1 MSKVQGANNE
11 LVVEVK
17 PTGIRI
23 ALLKGKQLVE
33 LHQEDNNHRFSV
45 GDIYLG
51 KVKKLMTGLNA
62 AFVDV
67 GYQRDAF
74 LHYLDLGPNFS
85 TLKKFTGI
93 LQSPK
98 AKKRPSNRVR
108 LETEIDKNGKISD
121 VLNGGEQVVV
131 QIAKEPI
138 SLKGPRLSSEISIAG
153 RNLVLMP
160 FSNKV
165 SVSQKI
171 NSQEEKRRLINLIE
185 SIRPKNYGVI
195 IRTAAQS
202 KRVADLDKELRY
214 LIEKWESGIKKL
226 QGSKP
231 PQLIIGEVNRTEA
244 ILRDILNSD
253 FSQIT
258 VDDDTAYVEIKNYIQ
273 KIAPDKTNI
282 VKQFK
287 GKTPIFEHFSIEK
300 QIKILFGKTVPMK
313 DGTYLIIE
321 HTEALH
327 VIDVN
332 SGNKKNTTGQENN
345 ALSVNL
351 TAAAEIARQL
361 KLRDMG
367 GIIVVDFI
375 DMTDP
380 NHRQQLFEKMKNEM
394 DDERAKHHILQ
405 LSKFGLM
412 QITRQRVRPEM
423 HIQTEETCPTCLG
436 KGKIQAGILVLDEIE
451 NKLQLLAKQNKEK
464 RVTIKVHPFLEA
476 YINKKTGFKSLKK
489 QWQKNTNLSIR
500 VFSSMEYT
508 IMEYHFFNEK
518 DEEIML

>member
-1 MSKVQGANNE
+1 MNKSQGANNE

-17 PTGIRI
+17 PSGIRI
-23 ALLKGKQLVE
+23 ALLKEKQLIE
-33 LHQEDNNHRFSV
+33 LHQEDNNHKFSV

-62 AFVDV
+62 AFIDV

-74 LHYLDLGPNFS
+74 LHYLDLGPNFA
-85 TLKKFTGI
+85 TLKKFIQI

-108 LETEIDKNGKISD
+108 FEAEIDKNGKVSD
-121 VLNGGEQVVV
+121 VINGGEYLVV

-171 NSQEEKRRLINLIE
+171 NSKEEKRRLLSLIE

-195 IRTAAQS
+195 IRTAAQN

-214 LIEKWESGIKKL
+214 LIDKWESGIKRL
-226 QGSKP
+226 QGAKP
-231 PQLIIGEVNRTEA
+231 PQLLIGEVNRTEA
-244 ILRDILNSD
+244 VIRDILTSD

-258 VDDDTAYVEIKNYIQ
+258 VDDAATFVEMKKYIQ
-273 KIAPDKTNI
+273 EIAPDKANI
-282 VKQFK
+282 LKQFK
-287 GKTPIFEHFSIEK
+287 GKTPIFEHFGIEK
-300 QIKILFGKTVPMK
+300 QIKTLFGKTVPMK

-351 TAAAEIARQL
+351 TAAEEVARQL

-367 GIIVVDFI
+367 GIIVIDFI

-394 DDERAKHHILQ
+394 AEDRAKHHILQ

-423 HIQTEETCPTCLG
+423 HIQTDETCPTCLG
-436 KGKIQAGILVLDEIE
+436 KGKIQAGILILDEIE

-464 RVTIKVHPFLEA
+464 RVVLKVHPFLEA
-476 YINKKTGFKSLKK
+476 YINKKSGFKSLKK
-489 QWQKNTNLSIR
+489 SWQKKSTLQLR
-500 VFSSMEYT
+500 VVGAMSYT
-508 IMEYHFFNEK
+508 MMEYHFFNDK
-518 DEEIML
+518 NEEILL

>member
-1 MSKVQGANNE
+1 VNNPDANSE
-11 LVVEVK
+11 LVVEVRSS
-17 PTGIRI
+17 GIRI
-23 ALLKGKQLVE
+23 ALLKDKKLIE
-33 LHQEDNNHRFSV
+33 LHQEDNNHQFSV

-74 LHYLDLGPNFS
+74 LHYLDLGANFS
-85 TLKKFTGI
+85 TLKKFTEI
-93 LQSPK
+93 VESPK

-108 LETEIDKNGKISD
+108 IEPEIDKNGKISD
-121 VLNGGEQVVV
+121 VLSGGEHVLV

-160 FSNKV
+160 FSNKI

-171 NSQEEKRRLINLIE
+171 QSQEEKRRLVNLIE

-195 IRTAAQS
+195 IRTAAQN

-214 LIEKWESGIKKL
+214 LADKWETGIKRIL
-226 QGSKP
+226 NAKP
-231 PQLIIGEVNRTEA
+231 PQLIIGEINRTEA
-244 ILRDILNSD
+244 ILRDVLNSN

-258 VDDDTAYVEIKNYIQ
+258 VDEEATFLEIKKYIQ
-273 KIAPDKTNI
+273 GISPENAKI
-282 VKQFK
+282 VKLYK
-287 GKTPIFEHFSIEK
+287 GKTPIFEFAGIEK
-300 QIKILFGKTVPMK
+300 QLKSLFGKTVPMK

-332 SGNKKNTTGQENN
+332 SGNKKNTSGQENN
-345 ALSVNL
+345 ALTVNML
-351 TAAAEIARQL
+351 AAEEIARQL
-361 KLRDMG
+361 RLRDMG
-367 GIIVVDFI
+367 GIIVIDFI
-375 DMTDP
+375 DMTDA
-380 NHRQQLFEKMKNEM
+380 NHRQQLHDKMKQEM
-394 DDERAKHHILQ
+394 DGDRAKYHILP

-436 KGKIQAGILVLDEIE
+436 KGKIQAGILILDEIE
-451 NKLQLLAKQNKEK
+451 NKLQLLAKQNGEK
-464 RVTIKVHPFLEA
+464 RVIIKVHPFIEA

-489 QWQKNTNLSIR
+489 TWQKDIGVQIRSIGDM
-500 VFSSMEYT
+500 SYT
-508 IMEYHFFNEK
+508 MLEYHFFNDK
-518 DEEIML
+518 AEEILL